1 VEPER
6 EAREAMSDEQSWR
19 LVEEGRTLGLG
30 GTEGGIVVR
39 DEEHPAGLRLT
50 LEEDPARSFYSV
62 TCGVVGW
69 LVHSR
74 FFDNEAAAHAAWD
87 EMKPALLELVVQL
100 PTGGAKPLEP
110 ATRAAG
116 AKLGAFM
123 ARFP

>member
-1 VEPER
+1 
-6 EAREAMSDEQSWR
+6 MSDEQSWR

-100 PTGGAKPLEP
+100 PAGGAKPLEP